1 MPSYACL
8 PPNLPAQGDYALAG
22 ISPAHI
28 EAIRQWRNAQMDV
41 LRQREPISPE
51 QQRRY
56 FDTQIW
62 PTLQLPQPPQVLLSF
77 SHRGEPVGYGGL
89 VHIAWAHRR
98 AEVSFLLAPSRTASP
113 AGYAADFGAFLTLL
127 KQLAFG
133 PLGLQRLWT
142 ETYATRGHHIGVLEA
157 NGFEP
162 EGRMRHHVLLD
173 GRPVDSLLHGCLA

>member
-1 MPSYACL
+1 MPTL
-8 PPNLPAQGDYALAG
+8 GDHAITGLQ
-22 ISPAHI
+22 PVHT

-56 FDTQIW
+56 FDTEVW
-62 PTLQLPQPPQVLLSF
+62 PTLRMPHPPQLLLSF
-77 SHRGEPVGYGGL
+77 SHAGRPIGYGGL
-89 VHIAWAHRR
+89 VHIAWPHRR
-98 AEVSFLLAPSRTASP
+98 AEVSFLLDPARTADP
-113 AGYAADFGAFLTLL
+113 AAYAADFGAFLTLL

-157 NGFEP
+157 NGFAF
-162 EGRMRHHVLLD
+162 EGRLRRHVILD
-173 GRPVDSLLHGCLA
+173 GQPVDSLLHGCLA